1 MRKRYAIPALV
12 SLAALAGLLAYLARP
27 DLPEPG
33 VTWANAARIEI
44 GTTEA
49 EVVAIVGVSP
59 SHAKLRYTGPDMI
72 HENESPESA
81 WILFWS
87 DTECDILVY
96 IDRNRRV
103 VDVRVN
109 GPPAPTWFDRARR
122 RLGL

>member
-12 SLAALAGLLAYLARP
+12 SLAALAGLLGYLARP
-27 DLPEPG
+27 DPPGPG

-44 GTTEA
+44 GMTEA
-49 EVVAIVGVSP
+49 EVVAIVGRLP
-59 SHAKLRYTGPDMI
+59 PRLKYGGPDMI
-72 HENESPESA
+72 HENESPDSA

-87 DTECDILVY
+87 DNECDILVY
-96 IDRNRRV
+96 IDRNHRV

-109 GPPAPTWFDRARR
+109 GPPAPTWLARARR